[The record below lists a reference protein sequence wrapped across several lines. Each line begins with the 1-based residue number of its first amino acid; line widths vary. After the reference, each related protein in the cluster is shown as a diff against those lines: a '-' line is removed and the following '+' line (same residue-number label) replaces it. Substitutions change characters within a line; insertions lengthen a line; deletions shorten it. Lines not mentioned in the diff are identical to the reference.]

1 MWSYVHT
8 RHTRVHTI
16 WMAVNIYI
24 HTHTYIYIYT
34 YTCRHI
40 IYINI
45 LDAGSLACFNLGVYA
60 TRPQNTEQ
68 RNTME
73 DPEQRW
79 WGFPQVIV
87 GQVHQNSSPVLM
99 QRRTICMETGNST
112 LIFDV
117 FQYAFALYNNIS
129 WDAKEV
135 YLHKFKDLN
144 KSWGSPAQGIIHLA
158 AFPFWPCVLL
168 WLHQPEVLSANCC
181 HLKHPCRVKQMIADS
196 PWELMI
202 PMCVHVCSL
211 FWTTL

>member
-1 MWSYVHT
+1 MCVYTHNT
-8 RHTRVHTI
+8 RKCDHMCILGILVYI
-16 WMAVNIYI
+16 QFGWLLIYI
-24 HTHTYIYIYT
+24 YIHTHTHTYIYIYT

-117 FQYAFALYNNIS
+117 FQYAYTLYIIYIMRCKRSIPPQVQRPEQVMRQSHTRHHPLSCFPILTVCIAMAAL
-129 WDAKEV
+129 A
-135 YLHKFKDLN
+135 
-144 KSWGSPAQGIIHLA
+144 
-158 AFPFWPCVLL
+158 
-168 WLHQPEVLSANCC
+168 
-181 HLKHPCRVKQMIADS
+181 
-196 PWELMI
+196 
-202 PMCVHVCSL
+202 
-211 FWTTL
+211 